1 MCIRDR
7 SYLARHLECTA
18 VGSMAVIANRKS
30 RMNSKVERSKAVA
43 ASSTADIAKYVL
55 ALALVVGGLVV
66 WWWFAGQ
73 WATPLRALAVV
84 AGLVLAAVV
93 FLGTAKGRE
102 TKEFLVESRFELR
115 KVVWPTRQEALRMTW
130 VVGIVVVIMS
140 LLLMSLIHI

>member
-1 MCIRDR
+1 MFP
-7 SYLARHLECTA
+7 L
-18 VGSMAVIANRKS
+18 VVIANRKS
-30 RMNSKVERSKAVA
+30 RMNSKVERSKAVTG
-43 ASSTADIAKYVL
+43 SSTADIAKYVL
-55 ALALVVGGLVV
+55 AGALVVGGLVV

-93 FLGTAKGRE
+93 FLGTAKGRD
-102 TKEFLVESRFELR
+102 TREFLVESRFELR

-140 LLLMSLIHI
+140 LLLGGFDWIIQAVLKWFFTVGR

>member
-1 MCIRDR
+1 MFP
-7 SYLARHLECTA
+7 L
-18 VGSMAVIANRKS
+18 VVIANRKS

-43 ASSTADIAKYVL
+43 GSSTADIAKYVL
-55 ALALVVGGLVV
+55 AGALVVGGLVV

-93 FLGTAKGRE
+93 FLGTAKGRD

-140 LLLMSLIHI
+140 LLLGGFDWIIQAVLKWFFTVGR

>member
-1 MCIRDR
+1 
-7 SYLARHLECTA
+7 
-18 VGSMAVIANRKS
+18 
-30 RMNSKVERSKAVA
+30 MNSKVERSKAVA
-43 ASSTADIAKYVL
+43 GSSTADIAKYVL
-55 ALALVVGGLVV
+55 AGALVVGGLVV

-93 FLGTAKGRE
+93 FLATAKGRD

-140 LLLMSLIHI
+140 LLLGGFDWIIQTLLKWFFTVGR